1 MFNTLFFGIIF
12 PCFAAIWIIVV
23 LLTIL
28 PHVKI
33 IKQYGKPLAYFDTQK
48 CWKTVPVR
56 GTSVRMY
63 IYPNFIIV
71 SDNGK
76 DYFLDKSFKDFKLYG
91 TVLIKIFEVKVS
103 EIKTLQI
110 NLTGKQYKMLIE
122 FFGVED

>member
-12 PCFAAIWIIVV
+12 PCFAVIWV
-23 LLTIL
+23 LLAVFAIL
-28 PHVKI
+28 PYVKI
-33 IKQYGKPLAYFDTQK
+33 IKQYGKPLEYFATRK

-56 GTSVRMY
+56 GTCVRMY
-63 IYPNFIIV
+63 IYPDFIIV

-110 NLTGKQYKMLIE
+110 NVTYKQYGMLRD
-122 FFGVED
+122 FFGIED

>member
-1 MFNTLFFGIIF
+1 MIDVFLYWLIF
-12 PCFAAIWIIVV
+12 LGFVV
-23 LLTIL
+23 MATIALLLTK
-28 PHVKI
+28 PNGKI
-33 IKQYGKPLAYFDTQK
+33 IKQYGKPIAYFSTQK
-48 CWKTVPVR
+48 CWNTVPVR

-63 IYPNFIIV
+63 IYPDFIIV

-91 TVLIKIFEVKVS
+91 SILIKIFEVKVS

-110 NLTGKQYKMLIE
+110 NITWKQYGMLKD

>member
-1 MFNTLFFGIIF
+1 MIDIVLYCAFFIGF
-12 PCFAAIWIIVV
+12 VFVAAIFFVS
-23 LLTIL
+23 TKASD
-28 PHVKI
+28 KI
-33 IKQYGKPLAYFDTQK
+33 IKQYGKPIAYFATQK
-48 CWKTVPVR
+48 CWNTVPIR

-63 IYPNFIIV
+63 IYSDFIIV

-91 TVLIKIFEVKVS
+91 SILIKIFEVKVS

-110 NLTGKQYKMLIE
+110 NITWKQYGMLKD

>member
-1 MFNTLFFGIIF
+1 MIDIICY
-12 PCFAAIWIIVV
+12 CFIFLSFVIMAIVV
-23 LLTIL
+23 LLSTKASS
-28 PHVKI
+28 KI
-33 IKQYGKPLAYFDTQK
+33 IKQYGKPLAYFATQK

-63 IYPNFIIV
+63 IYPGFIIV

-91 TVLIKIFEVKVS
+91 SILIKIFEVKVS

-110 NLTGKQYKMLIE
+110 NVTWKQDRMLRE
-122 FFGVED
+122 FFGVDD

>member
-1 MFNTLFFGIIF
+1 MIDIVLYCTFFIGFVFVATIF
-12 PCFAAIWIIVV
+12 LVSTKASA
-23 LLTIL
+23 
-28 PHVKI
+28 KI
-33 IKQYGKPLAYFDTQK
+33 IKQYGKPIAYFATQK
-48 CWKTVPVR
+48 CWNTVPIR

-63 IYPNFIIV
+63 IYPDFIIV

-91 TVLIKIFEVKVS
+91 SILIKIFEVKVS

-110 NLTGKQYKMLIE
+110 NVTWKQYGMLKD

>member
-1 MFNTLFFGIIF
+1 MIDIVLYCVFFIGFVIMATIF
-12 PCFAAIWIIVV
+12 LVSTKASA
-23 LLTIL
+23 
-28 PHVKI
+28 KI
-33 IKQYGKPLAYFDTQK
+33 IKQYGKPIAYFATQK
-48 CWKTVPVR
+48 CWNTVPIR

-63 IYPNFIIV
+63 IYPDFIIV

-91 TVLIKIFEVKVS
+91 SILIKIFEVKVS

-110 NLTGKQYKMLIE
+110 NVTWKQDKMLRE

>member
-1 MFNTLFFGIIF
+1 MIDIVLYCAFFIGFVIMATIF
-12 PCFAAIWIIVV
+12 LVSTKAS
-23 LLTIL
+23 T
-28 PHVKI
+28 KI
-33 IKQYGKPLAYFDTQK
+33 IKQYGKPIAYFATQK

-63 IYPNFIIV
+63 IYPDFIII
-71 SDNGK
+71 SDSGK

-91 TVLIKIFEVKVS
+91 TILIKIFEVKVS

-110 NLTGKQYKMLIE
+110 NLTGKQYKMLRE

>member
-1 MFNTLFFGIIF
+1 MIDIVLYCAFFIGFVIMATIF
-12 PCFAAIWIIVV
+12 FVSTKAS
-23 LLTIL
+23 T
-28 PHVKI
+28 KI
-33 IKQYGKPLAYFDTQK
+33 IKQYGKPIAYFATQK

-63 IYPNFIIV
+63 IYPDFIII
-71 SDNGK
+71 SDSGK

-91 TVLIKIFEVKVS
+91 TILIKIFEVKVS

-110 NLTGKQYKMLIE
+110 NLTGKQYKMLRE